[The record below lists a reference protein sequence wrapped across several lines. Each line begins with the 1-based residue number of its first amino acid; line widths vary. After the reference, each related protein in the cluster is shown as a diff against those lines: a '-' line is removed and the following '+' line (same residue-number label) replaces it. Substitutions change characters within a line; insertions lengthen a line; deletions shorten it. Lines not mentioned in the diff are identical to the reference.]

1 MLTPHGRIAYDDKG
15 PSGDGL
21 AEALRLI
28 ATATRRGLL
37 RLDYG
42 GRIATAFL
50 ARERGWDEA
59 HARRLIDRLVAG
71 GWLASTR
78 RG

>member
-1 MLTPHGRIAYDDKG
+1 MLTPHGRIAYDDNS
-15 PSGDGL
+15 PSGDDL

-42 GRIATAFL
+42 GRIAITFP
-50 ARERGWDEA
+50 AREGSWDEA
-59 HARRLIDRLVAG
+59 HTRRLIDQLVAG